1 MNYSRRHLQA
11 NEVSWLVASSS
22 RWSFVGGGSQIFG
35 RPSFKPTQSALSPPE
50 FTFVLLSWRF
60 PLYHVITALGR
71 EPVLSQVISY
81 RLSATKDAGGF
92 FMSTVSG
99 FTGNETRGK
108 A

>member
-11 NEVSWLVASSS
+11 NEVSRLVESSS
-22 RWSFVGGGSQIFG
+22 RWSFVGEDRKYLAVLLLSQH
-35 RPSFKPTQSALSPPE
+35 KVAVSPDE

-60 PLYHVITALGR
+60 PLYQVITELGR

-99 FTGNETRGK
+99 FTGNETREK

>member
-1 MNYSRRHLQA
+1 MNYSRRHLQS

-22 RWSFVGGGSQIFG
+22 RWSIVGGESQIFG
-35 RPSFKPTQSALSPPE
+35 RPSFKPAQSRFKSL
-50 FTFVLLSWRF
+50 TFVLLSWRF
-60 PLYHVITALGR
+60 PLYHVITELGR

-99 FTGNETRGK
+99 FTANETRGK